1 MLPRARHTCVAIA
14 VVHCDWISFSSGGT
28 TPRFTSGTR
37 TASAH
42 RHIHLVLT
50 ILPLCSIFSHHL
62 PGLYCQSSF
71 ITILPCLLLTT
82 LFHHFSALPWH
93 TSFITFLSCI
103 PWANLLLP
111 VSCLVL
117 PSLFFKLFSY
127 LLLTIFF
134 SHLPVWYCSNFH
146 VLHQLTT
153 FLHNIPAL
161 QLY

>member
-1 MLPRARHTCVAIA
+1 MNSPLSKQMLPRARHTCVAIA

-50 ILPLCSIFSHHL
+50 ILPLCSIFSIFSHHL

-93 TSFITFLSCI
+93 PSFITFLSCT
-103 PWANLLLP
+103 PWANLLLS

-117 PSLFFKLFSY
+117 SSFFLLLFLKPFSC

-134 SHLPVWYCSNFH
+134 SHLPVWY
-146 VLHQLTT
+146 
-153 FLHNIPAL
+153 
-161 QLY
+161 

>member
-1 MLPRARHTCVAIA
+1 MNSPLSKQMLPRARHTCVAIA

-71 ITILPCLLLTT
+71 IT
-82 LFHHFSALPWH
+82 
-93 TSFITFLSCI
+93 FLSCI